1 MALVIHQSPAY
12 STSLNALALIRQVG
26 IEPHVIE

>member
-1 MALVIHQSPAY
+1 MDLFTHHSPAY
-12 STSLNALALIRQVG
+12 STSLNALALICQVG